1 MSKKFFKKL
10 AMVLGILTCVSI
22 PTSAFADIKG
32 EYPSG
37 EILSFGSDLSDSQEA
52 QLREQFKAP
61 DSIQAIYVDN
71 QVAIKQF
78 GLDEKGL
85 ANFTGGWYSS
95 AYVKLLQKESGVK
108 VTSSNLTLV
117 TNDMLAN
124 ALITSG
130 ILNADVIAS
139 APFPVTG
146 ESALA
151 GILAG
156 AENIMGGELSTSN
169 KKAAQKE
176 IDVSLDLA
184 EEVGDKEASAII
196 NEVKTTVIK
205 DKPSSE
211 KEIEKIVEKVENKYD
226 VNISA
231 NIQDNMVSL
240 MSDINSLDLDY
251 SKLKDTLDKSASKFK
266 DEMSALGKE
275 LKDSGFFDKLFNWI
289 KDFFNSI
296 FNSNEG

>member
-10 AMVLGILTCVSI
+10 AMTIGILTCISI
-22 PTSAFADIKG
+22 PTTAFADIHG

-52 QLREQFKAP
+52 QLRKYFKAP
-61 DSIQAIYVDN
+61 DNIEAIYVDSKM
-71 QVAIKQF
+71 ALKQF
-78 GLDEKGL
+78 GLDEKEL

-95 AYVKLLQKESGVK
+95 AYVKLLQKENGVT
-108 VTSSNLTLV
+108 VNSSNLTLV

-130 ILNADVIAS
+130 ILNAEVIAS
-139 APFPVTG
+139 APFEVTG

-169 KKAAQKE
+169 KQAAQEE
-176 IDVSLDLA
+176 IGVSLDLA
-184 EEVGDKEASAII
+184 EEIGDTEASAII
-196 NEVKTTVIK
+196 NEVKTAVIK

-211 KEIEKIVEKVENKYD
+211 EEIKEIIEKVENKYD
-226 VNISA
+226 VDISA
-231 NIQDNMVSL
+231 TIQNNMVAL
-240 MSDINSLDLDY
+240 MSDINDLDLDY

-266 DEMSALGKE
+266 DEMEALGKE

-289 KDFFNSI
+289 SEFFSSL
-296 FNSNEG
+296 FN

>member
-10 AMVLGILTCVSI
+10 AMTIGILTCISI
-22 PTSAFADIKG
+22 PTTAFADIHG

-52 QLREQFKAP
+52 QLRKYFKAP
-61 DSIQAIYVDN
+61 DNIEAIYVDSKM
-71 QVAIKQF
+71 ALKQF
-78 GLDEKGL
+78 GLDEKEL

-95 AYVKLLQKESGVK
+95 AYVKLLQKENGVT
-108 VTSSNLTLV
+108 VNSSNLTLV

-130 ILNADVIAS
+130 ILNAEVTAS
-139 APFPVTG
+139 APFEVTG

-169 KKAAQKE
+169 KKAAQEE

-184 EEVGDKEASAII
+184 EEIGDTEASAII
-196 NEVKTTVIK
+196 NEVKTAVIK

-211 KEIEKIVEKVENKYD
+211 EEIKEIIEKVEKKYD
-226 VNISA
+226 VDISA
-231 NIQDNMVSL
+231 TIRNNMVAL
-240 MSDINSLDLDY
+240 MSNINDLDLDY

-266 DEMSALGKE
+266 DEMEALGKE
-275 LKDSGFFDKLFNWI
+275 LKDSGFFDKLFSWI
-289 KDFFNSI
+289 SDFFSSL
-296 FNSNEG
+296 FN

>member
-10 AMVLGILTCVSI
+10 AMTIGILTCISI
-22 PTSAFADIKG
+22 PTTAFADIHG

-52 QLREQFKAP
+52 QLRKYFKAP
-61 DSIQAIYVDN
+61 DNIEAIYVDSKM
-71 QVAIKQF
+71 ALKQF
-78 GLDEKGL
+78 GLDEKEL

-95 AYVKLLQKESGVK
+95 AYVKLLQKENGVT
-108 VTSSNLTLV
+108 VNSSNLTLV

-130 ILNADVIAS
+130 ILNAEVTAS
-139 APFPVTG
+139 APFEVTG

-169 KKAAQKE
+169 KKAAQEE

-184 EEVGDKEASAII
+184 EEIGDTEASAII
-196 NEVKTTVIK
+196 NEVKTAVIK

-211 KEIEKIVEKVENKYD
+211 DEIKEIIEKVEKKYD
-226 VNISA
+226 VDISA
-231 NIQDNMVSL
+231 TIQNNMVAL
-240 MSDINSLDLDY
+240 MSNINDLDLDY

-266 DEMSALGKE
+266 DEMEALGKE
-275 LKDSGFFDKLFNWI
+275 LKDSGFFDKLFSWI
-289 KDFFNSI
+289 SDFFSSL
-296 FNSNEG
+296 FN

>member
-10 AMVLGILTCVSI
+10 AMTIGILTCISI
-22 PTSAFADIKG
+22 PTTAFADIHG

-52 QLREQFKAP
+52 QLRKYFKAP
-61 DSIQAIYVDN
+61 DNIEAIYVDSKM
-71 QVAIKQF
+71 ALKQF
-78 GLDEKGL
+78 GLDEKEL

-95 AYVKLLQKESGVK
+95 AYVKLLQKENGVT
-108 VTSSNLTLV
+108 VNSSNLTLV

-130 ILNADVIAS
+130 ILNAEVTAS
-139 APFPVTG
+139 APFEVTG

-169 KKAAQKE
+169 KKAAQEE

-184 EEVGDKEASAII
+184 EEIGDTEASAII
-196 NEVKTTVIK
+196 NEVKTAVIK

-211 KEIEKIVEKVENKYD
+211 EEIKEIIEKVEKKYD
-226 VNISA
+226 VDISA
-231 NIQDNMVSL
+231 TIQNNMVAL
-240 MSDINSLDLDY
+240 MSNINDLDLDY

-266 DEMSALGKE
+266 DEMEALGKE
-275 LKDSGFFDKLFNWI
+275 LKDSGFFDKLFSWI
-289 KDFFNSI
+289 SEFFSSL
-296 FNSNEG
+296 FN

>member
-10 AMVLGILTCVSI
+10 AMTIGILTCISI
-22 PTSAFADIKG
+22 PTTAFADIHG

-52 QLREQFKAP
+52 QLRKYFKAP
-61 DSIQAIYVDN
+61 DNIEAIYVDSKM
-71 QVAIKQF
+71 ALKQF
-78 GLDEKGL
+78 GLDEKEL

-95 AYVKLLQKESGVK
+95 AYVKLLQKENGVT
-108 VTSSNLTLV
+108 VNSSNLTLV

-130 ILNADVIAS
+130 ILNAEVTAS
-139 APFPVTG
+139 APFEVTG

-169 KKAAQKE
+169 KKAAQEE

-184 EEVGDKEASAII
+184 EEIGDTEASAII
-196 NEVKTTVIK
+196 NEVKTAVIK
-205 DKPSSE
+205 DKPSNE
-211 KEIEKIVEKVENKYD
+211 EEIKEIIEKVEKKYD
-226 VNISA
+226 VDISA
-231 NIQDNMVSL
+231 TIQNNMVTL
-240 MSDINSLDLDY
+240 MSNINDLDLDY

-266 DEMSALGKE
+266 NEMEALGKE
-275 LKDSGFFDKLFNWI
+275 LKDSGFFDKLFSWI
-289 KDFFNSI
+289 SEFFSSL
-296 FNSNEG
+296 FN

>member
-10 AMVLGILTCVSI
+10 AMTIGILTCISI
-22 PTSAFADIKG
+22 PTTAFADIHG

-52 QLREQFKAP
+52 QLRKYFKAP
-61 DSIQAIYVDN
+61 DNIEAIYVDSKM
-71 QVAIKQF
+71 ALKQF
-78 GLDEKGL
+78 GLDEKEL

-95 AYVKLLQKESGVK
+95 AYVKLLQKENGVT
-108 VTSSNLTLV
+108 VNSSNLTLV

-130 ILNADVIAS
+130 ILNAEVTAS
-139 APFPVTG
+139 APFEVTG

-169 KKAAQKE
+169 KKAAQEE

-184 EEVGDKEASAII
+184 EEIGDTEASAII
-196 NEVKTTVIK
+196 NEVKTAVIK
-205 DKPSSE
+205 DKPSNE
-211 KEIEKIVEKVENKYD
+211 EEIKEIIEKVEKKYD
-226 VNISA
+226 VDISA
-231 NIQDNMVSL
+231 TIQNNMVTL
-240 MSDINSLDLDY
+240 MSNINDLDLDY
-251 SKLKDTLDKSASKFK
+251 YKLKDTLDKSASKFK
-266 DEMSALGKE
+266 DEMDALGKE
-275 LKDSGFFDKLFNWI
+275 LKDSGFFDKLFSWI
-289 KDFFNSI
+289 SEFFSSL
-296 FNSNEG
+296 FN

>member
-10 AMVLGILTCVSI
+10 AMTIGILTCISI
-22 PTSAFADIKG
+22 PTTAFADIHG

-52 QLREQFKAP
+52 QLRKYFKAP
-61 DSIQAIYVDN
+61 DNIEAIYVDSKM
-71 QVAIKQF
+71 ALKQF
-78 GLDEKGL
+78 GLDEKEL

-95 AYVKLLQKESGVK
+95 AYVKLLQKENS
-108 VTSSNLTLV
+108 VTVNSSNLTLV

-130 ILNADVIAS
+130 ILNAEVIAS
-139 APFPVTG
+139 APFEVTG

-169 KKAAQKE
+169 KQAAQEE
-176 IDVSLDLA
+176 IGVSLDLA
-184 EEVGDKEASAII
+184 EEIGDTEASAII
-196 NEVKTTVIK
+196 NEVKTAVIK

-211 KEIEKIVEKVENKYD
+211 EEIKEIIEKVENKYD
-226 VNISA
+226 VDISA
-231 NIQDNMVSL
+231 TIQNNMVAL
-240 MSDINSLDLDY
+240 MSDINDLDLDY

-266 DEMSALGKE
+266 DEMEALGKE

-289 KDFFNSI
+289 SEFFSSL
-296 FNSNEG
+296 FN